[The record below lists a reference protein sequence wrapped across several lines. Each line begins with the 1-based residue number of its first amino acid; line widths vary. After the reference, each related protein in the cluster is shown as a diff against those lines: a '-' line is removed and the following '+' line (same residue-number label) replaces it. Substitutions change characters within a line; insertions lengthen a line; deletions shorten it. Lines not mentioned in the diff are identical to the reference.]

1 MRLHH
6 LQQQE
11 HQKCPKIAKSNRQ
24 KMLQPKVKVSEVVAY
39 IKKLLLSEMFAK
51 ISDLFFI

>member
-1 MRLHH
+1 
-6 LQQQE
+6 
-11 HQKCPKIAKSNRQ
+11 
-24 KMLQPKVKVSEVVAY
+24 MLQPKVKVSEVVAY